1 MSYEKVKNITR
12 KPKEGKI
19 FITSACNNLRP
30 LTYSR
35 WEYGKKYSSYK
46 EKLQHLARD
55 VASGNLQL
63 NNSCYDW
70 NYALLK
76 ATEQMR
82 AKYGR
87 DYDLYDL
94 STMNCTTYCLGKKLH
109 DYYVSMTDED
119 LKNGD
124 YILDWESK
132 DGSTK
137 TYYKASEYHN
147 EQARIAAVLEEYSD
161 VFMNYLDEKNDGK
174 YCLYSDIY
182 GNIKPKGV
190 NGAFYYNSIEIMDYK
205 RAYCLANAIGRD
217 VKVVATDL

>member
-1 MSYEKVKNITR
+1 MERNIQVTR
-12 KPKEGKI
+12 K
-19 FITSACNNLRP
+19 
-30 LTYSR
+30 
-35 WEYGKKYSSYK
+35 
-46 EKLQHLARD
+46 KLQHLARD

-132 DGSTK
+132 DSNTK
-137 TYYKASEYHN
+137 TYYKESEYHN
-147 EQARIAAVLEEYSD
+147 EQARIAAVLEKYSD

-190 NGAFYYNSIEIMDYK
+190 NGVFYSNSIEIMDYK
-205 RAYCLANAIGRD
+205 KAYCLANAIGRD